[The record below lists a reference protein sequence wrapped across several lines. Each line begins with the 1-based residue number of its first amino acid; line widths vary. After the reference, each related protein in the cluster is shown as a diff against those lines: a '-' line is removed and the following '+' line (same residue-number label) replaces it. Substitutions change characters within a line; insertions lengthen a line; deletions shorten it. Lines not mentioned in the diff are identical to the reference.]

1 MKNIMLKLR
10 YDGTNYCGWQRQAN
24 GATIQGTLE
33 EALNLVC
40 RGRRPR
46 RPVDEDEY
54 LRYAEGG
61 VPYTDIQITGCSRTD
76 SGVHALEY
84 VCNFHTES
92 KLEPSV
98 IKRALNA
105 KLSKDITVLDA
116 EYVAEDFHSRYAP
129 KSKTYVYQVLNA
141 DSHDPFLRNYA
152 YHVKFPLDVEAMNLA
167 ASCFVGTFDFR
178 AFTTVEGSLKNTVR
192 TITDCRVEKAG
203 NLVAI
208 SVTGESFLHNQ
219 VRIIA
224 GTIIKVGQGKL
235 SHEEI
240 PRIIESGKREL
251 AGATAPGLGL
261 FLEKVSI

>member
-10 YDGTNYCGWQRQAN
+10 YDGTSYCGWQRQAN
-24 GATIQGTLE
+24 GVTVQGTLE
-33 EALNLVC
+33 DALNLVLGC
-40 RGRRPR
+40 PNGHSRN
-46 RPVDEDEY
+46 
-54 LRYAEGG
+54 LRNAGSADPLDG
-61 VPYTDIQITGCSRTD
+61 LLHKIIGSSRTD
-76 SGVHALEY
+76 SGVHAREY

-92 KLEPSV
+92 TLEPSV

-105 KLSKDITVLDA
+105 KLPKDIAVLDA

-152 YHVKFPLDVEAMNLA
+152 YHVKFPLDVGAMNLA
-167 ASCFVGTFDFR
+167 AAQFVGTFDFS
-178 AFTTVEGSLKNTVR
+178 AFTTAEGSLKNTVR

-235 SHEEI
+235 SCEEI
-240 PRIIESGKREL
+240 PRIVESGNREL